1 MRSFF
6 VVLASAIAACTTVLA
21 QGTATMRTHSIS
33 MPYIG
38 NKPSSLVLAVHIKR
52 LPL

>member
-1 MRSFF
+1 MRSVF

-21 QGTATMRTHSIS
+21 QGTANMRTHSIS

-38 NKPSSLVLAVHIKR
+38 NYSSFLI
-52 LPL
+52 